1 MKALADYREAD
12 LRVPKGAPFY
22 FRYGR
27 LAAETDIELHTHPWG
42 QLSRISLGLLEMT
55 VESRRLTAPAEYL
68 IWVPANL
75 PHASSIRQATDY
87 ISVYVAKPLAIRLPA
102 TSCLIP
108 QTPLVRALFEDFA
121 ARRVTTVAD
130 DWDMRQF
137 ELMIELLARAGH
149 ADSYLPDS
157 SDRQLEPILHA
168 IRLDPADATTLQAW
182 AERVHSTER
191 TLARRF
197 QSELGMSFVQWRNR
211 VRLLRA
217 LVWLKEDR
225 PVHDI
230 ALALGYGTA
239 SAFIAMFRKQI
250 GFSPQRYRRQMRS
263 ETAERR
269 EPV

>member
-87 ISVYVAKPLAIRLPA
+87 ISVYVAKPLAMRLPA

-108 QTPLVRALFEDFA
+108 QTRWCARCSKISPRAA
-121 ARRVTTVAD
+121 SPPWPTTGTCA
-130 DWDMRQF
+130 
-137 ELMIELLARAGH
+137 
-149 ADSYLPDS
+149 S
-157 SDRQLEPILHA
+157 S
-168 IRLDPADATTLQAW
+168 
-182 AERVHSTER
+182 S
-191 TLARRF
+191 
-197 QSELGMSFVQWRNR
+197 
-211 VRLLRA
+211 
-217 LVWLKEDR
+217 
-225 PVHDI
+225 
-230 ALALGYGTA
+230 
-239 SAFIAMFRKQI
+239 
-250 GFSPQRYRRQMRS
+250 
-263 ETAERR
+263 
-269 EPV
+269 